1 MFVAISYIFPKGY
14 ITLLVPMI
22 KSYNQRKLC
31 FDLKVKKT
39 LYIKTF
45 FHQEK
50 IKIKIDRSGIRT
62 HATVVTGALN
72 QRLRPLG
79 HPALQLH
86 EPIHK
91 VLKDTITT

>member
-14 ITLLVPMI
+14 IILLVPMI
-22 KSYNQRKLC
+22 NSYNQRKPC
-31 FDLKVKKT
+31 FNLKVKKT
-39 LYIKTF
+39 SHRKTF

-50 IKIKIDRSGIRT
+50 TKTKIDRSGIRT

-79 HPALQLH
+79 HPALHLQGL
-86 EPIHK
+86 IHK